1 MKMPDQ
7 LTIEAWLKRAKI
19 ILAEQKCPTP
29 ELDARLLLGEA
40 TGLSSAGIISG
51 SREPLNVEHLSRAD
65 TYLKRRAKGEPV
77 HRILGWREFF
87 GRKFD
92 LSAETLIPRPDTET
106 MIEAVL
112 SRVQNASETIRILD
126 IGTGSGAVAVTLAVE
141 LPGSQIVATDI
152 SQGALSTARGNA
164 IRHGVE
170 NRIRFVLS
178 DLFSDVGGQF
188 DLIVSN
194 PPYVPD
200 DEIGFLEK
208 EVRLHDPYPALAG
221 GEDGLDF
228 FRAIFREGH
237 SHLAGCGGLFLE
249 IGEGQSDRVCQLA
262 SENGYVA
269 VEKFSDLSGIERV
282 ISARVR

>member
-40 TGLSSAGIISG
+40 TGRSSAGIISG
-51 SREPLNVEHLSRAD
+51 SRETLDVELVNRAD
-65 TYLKRRAKGEPV
+65 AYLKRRAKGEPV

-87 GRKFD
+87 GRKFN

-106 MIEAVL
+106 MIDAVL

-126 IGTGSGAVAVTLAVE
+126 IGTGSGAVAVTLAAE

-152 SQGALSTARGNA
+152 SQGALSTAKGNA

-170 NRIRFVLS
+170 KRIRFVLS
-178 DLFSDVGGQF
+178 DLFSNVGEQF

-200 DEIGFLEK
+200 GEIEVLEK

-237 SHLAGCGGLFLE
+237 NHLVDYGRLFLE
-249 IGEGQSDRVCQLA
+249 IGAGQSDGVCQLA
-262 SENGYVA
+262 SKNGYVA

-282 ISARVR
+282 ISARIR